1 MSQLWRLSALYDRE
15 TFVVGVSVAFFTNKD
30 PVSHPHIDRVFIA
43 AGQIEWITPSRG
55 ASSSNDEI
63 GLPDGY

>member
-1 MSQLWRLSALYDRE
+1 MSQLWRLSALYERE
-15 TFVVGVSVAFFTNKD
+15 SFVVGVSVAFFANKD
-30 PVSHPHIDRVFIA
+30 RVSRSHIERVFIA